1 MSKLNPILASSA
13 HSAEAYRQAIAQSS
27 EAVVQW
33 LQQPEMYQG
42 KSVAELRERIK
53 LDFTPQG
60 LGNQAAIDRAIEYF
74 LKDSLSVHHPQCVA
88 HLHCPS
94 LVISQAAEVLINATN
109 QSMDSWDQ
117 SPSATLI
124 EMKLIEWLRAQ
135 VGYQP
140 GDAGVFT
147 SGGTQSNLMGLML
160 ARDAFFARQGHSV
173 QQDGLVGDLR
183 KLKVFCSENAHF
195 SVQKNMALMGLGY
208 QSVTLVKTDRFARM
222 DVNDLAEKLA
232 QAKANGEQV
241 MAIVATAGTTDAG
254 AIDPLRDIAR
264 LAAQQQ
270 IWVHVDAAWGGAL
283 LLSEQYRDYLDGLE
297 LVDSI
302 TLDFHKQFFQ
312 TISCGAFLL
321 KDERHYELMRYQAAY
336 LNSEFDEAQ
345 GVPNLVSKSLQTTRR
360 FDALKLWM
368 GLEALGQKQYAE
380 IIDHGVT
387 LAQQVARYIAD
398 QESLELVMQP
408 QLASV
413 LFRYRPAQLA
423 ANGDAAV
430 ALFNQRIGDALL
442 ESGRAN
448 LGVTEFDGVTCLKM
462 TLLNPIVT
470 LEDIKLLLALVEKPR
485 SSCRRNVAQSATQ
498 ADNLRYRL
506 FYCSSDRR
514 RRSVYANI
522 LQQTPSLIPA
532 PQDTHA
538 WPTLI
543 STC

>member
-1 MSKLNPILASSA
+1 MSRLNPILAASAQSS
-13 HSAEAYRQAIAQSS
+13 EAYQQAIAQSS

-33 LQQPEMYQG
+33 LRQPEMYQG
-42 KSVAELRERIK
+42 KTVAELRERIA
-53 LDFTPQG
+53 LDFNPEG
-60 LGNQAAIDRAIEYF
+60 LGNQAAIERAVEFF
-74 LKDSLSVHHPQCVA
+74 LKDSLAVHHPQCVA

-117 SPSATLI
+117 SPSATII
-124 EMKLIEWLRAQ
+124 EMKLIEWLRTR
-135 VGYQP
+135 VGYQA

-160 ARDAFFARQGHSV
+160 ARDAFFARQGHSI

-183 KLKVFCSENAHF
+183 KIKVLCSENAHF

-208 QSVTLVKTDRFARM
+208 QSVTLVKTDRLARM
-222 DVNDLAEKLA
+222 DINDLAEKVALA
-232 QAKANGEQV
+232 QANGEQIL
-241 MAIVATAGTTDAG
+241 AIVATAGTTDAG
-254 AIDPLRDIAR
+254 AIDPLRAIAQ
-264 LAAQQQ
+264 LAAEHQ

-283 LLSEQYRDYLDGLE
+283 LMSEQYRHYLDGIE
-297 LVDSI
+297 LVDSV

-321 KDERHYELMRYQAAY
+321 KEARHYELMRYQAAY

-368 GLEALGQKQYAE
+368 GLEALGEKQYAE

-387 LAQQVARYIAD
+387 LAQQVAQYVDEQA
-398 QESLELVMQP
+398 SLELVMQP

-413 LFRYRPAQLA
+413 LFRYRPQPLA
-423 ANGDAAV
+423 EGSDAAI
-430 ALFNQRIGDALL
+430 ALLNQQIGDALL

-448 LGVTEFDGVTCLKM
+448 VGVTEFAGITCLKM
-462 TLLNPIVT
+462 TLLNPTVS
-470 LEDIKLLLALVEKPR
+470 LQDIKLLLALVER
-485 SSCRRNVAQSATQ
+485 TAEQLQSA
-498 ADNLRYRL
+498 
-506 FYCSSDRR
+506 
-514 RRSVYANI
+514 
-522 LQQTPSLIPA
+522 
-532 PQDTHA
+532 
-538 WPTLI
+538 
-543 STC
+543 

>member
-1 MSKLNPILASSA
+1 MSELNPILAASVQST
-13 HSAEAYRQAIAQSS
+13 EAYQQAIAQSS

-42 KSVAELRERIK
+42 KTVAELRERIT
-53 LDFTPQG
+53 LDFNPQG
-60 LGNQAAIDRAIEYF
+60 LGNQAAIERAIEYF

-117 SPSATLI
+117 SPSATII
-124 EMKLIEWLRAQ
+124 EMKLIEWLRTQ
-135 VGYQP
+135 VGYQA

-160 ARDAFFARQGHSV
+160 ARDAFFARQGHSI
-173 QQDGLVGDLR
+173 QQDGLVGNLR
-183 KLKVFCSENAHF
+183 KMKVFCSENAHF
-195 SVQKNMALMGLGY
+195 SVQKNMALLGLGY
-208 QSVTLVKTDRFARM
+208 QSVTLVKTDQFARM
-222 DVNDLAEKLA
+222 DVSDLAAKLA
-232 QAKANGEQV
+232 QAQANGEQIL
-241 MAIVATAGTTDAG
+241 AIVATAGTTDAG
-254 AIDPLRDIAR
+254 AIDPLRAIAE
-264 LAAQQQ
+264 LAAEHQ

-283 LLSEQYRDYLDGLE
+283 LLSEKYRDYLDGIE

-321 KDERHYELMRYQAAY
+321 KEARHYELMRYQAAY

-387 LAQQVARYIAD
+387 LAQDVAKYVTEQA
-398 QESLELVMQP
+398 SLELVMQP

-413 LFRYRPAQLA
+413 LFRYRPESLA
-423 ANGDAAV
+423 ASSDATIG
-430 ALFNQRIGDALL
+430 LLNQKIGDALL

-448 LGVTEFDGVTCLKM
+448 VGVTEHSGVTCLKL
-462 TLLNPIVT
+462 TLLNPTVS
-470 LEDIKLLLALVEKPR
+470 LQDIKVLLALVE
-485 SSCRRNVAQSATQ
+485 STAQPLLNA
-498 ADNLRYRL
+498 
-506 FYCSSDRR
+506 
-514 RRSVYANI
+514 
-522 LQQTPSLIPA
+522 
-532 PQDTHA
+532 
-538 WPTLI
+538 
-543 STC
+543 

>member
-1 MSKLNPILASSA
+1 MSDINPILSGSEQSIA
-13 HSAEAYRQAIAQSS
+13 AYQDAIEQSTK
-27 EAVVQW
+27 AVVQW

-42 KSVAELRERIK
+42 KTVEQLRERIK
-53 LDFTPQG
+53 LEFNSQG
-60 LGNQAAIDRAIEYF
+60 LGNQAAIERAVEYF

-117 SPSATLI
+117 SPSATI
-124 EMKLIEWLRAQ
+124 MEVKLVEWLREQ
-135 VGYQP
+135 VGFGA

-173 QQDGLVGDLR
+173 QQNGLTGDLS

-208 QSVTLVKTDRFARM
+208 RSGTLVKTDEFSRM
-222 DVNDLAEKLA
+222 DVSDLSEKLA

-254 AIDPLRDIAR
+254 AIDPLADIAA
-264 LAAQQQ
+264 LAAKEG

-283 LLSEQYRDYLDGLE
+283 LLSEKYRHYLNGLE
-297 LVDSI
+297 LVDSV

-321 KDERHYELMRYQAAY
+321 KDARHYQLMRYQAAY
-336 LNSEFDEAQ
+336 LNSDFDEEH

-368 GLEALGQKQYAE
+368 GLEALGQKKYAE
-380 IIDHGVT
+380 IIDNGVT
-387 LAQQVARYIAD
+387 LAQDVAAWVLE
-398 QESLELVMQP
+398 QPQLELVMKP

-413 LFRYRPAQLA
+413 LFRFRPAQ
-423 ANGDAAV
+423 GDMAFV
-430 ALFNQRIGDALL
+430 ALLNQRIGDALL
-442 ESGRAN
+442 ASGAAN
-448 LGVTEFDGVTCLKM
+448 VGVTEADGITCLKL
-462 TLLNPIVT
+462 TLLNPTVNLQDVKVL
-470 LEDIKLLLALVEKPR
+470 LESVKACGQQLLNA
-485 SSCRRNVAQSATQ
+485 
-498 ADNLRYRL
+498 
-506 FYCSSDRR
+506 
-514 RRSVYANI
+514 
-522 LQQTPSLIPA
+522 
-532 PQDTHA
+532 
-538 WPTLI
+538 
-543 STC
+543 

>member
-1 MSKLNPILASSA
+1 MSRLNPILAASA
-13 HSAEAYRQAIAQSS
+13 QSTDAYQQAIKQTS

-42 KSVAELRERIK
+42 KSVAELRERIQ
-53 LDFTPQG
+53 LDFTSQG
-60 LGNQAAIDRAIEYF
+60 LGNQAAIERAGEFF

-94 LVISQAAEVLINATN
+94 LVVSQAAEVLINATN

-117 SPSATLI
+117 SPSATII
-124 EMKLIEWLRAQ
+124 EVKLIEWLRTQ

-160 ARDAFFARQGHSV
+160 ARDAFFARIGHSV
-173 QQDGLVGDLR
+173 QQDGLPGDLS
-183 KLKVFCSENAHF
+183 KIKVFCSENAHF

-208 QSVTLVKTDRFARM
+208 RSVTLVKTDRFARM
-222 DVNDLAEKLA
+222 DVNDLAEKIA
-232 QAKANGEQV
+232 QAQANGEQIL
-241 MAIVATAGTTDAG
+241 AIVATAGTTDAG
-254 AIDPLRDIAR
+254 AIDPLRAIAS
-264 LAAQQQ
+264 LAAEHQ

-283 LLSEQYRDYLDGLE
+283 LLSEKYRDYLDGIE
-297 LVDSI
+297 LVDSV

-321 KDERHYELMRYQAAY
+321 KEARHYELMRYQAAY

-368 GLEALGQKQYAE
+368 GLEALGQQQYAE

-387 LAQQVARYIAD
+387 LAQQVAQYVTE
-398 QESLELVMQP
+398 QPSLELVMEP

-413 LFRYRPAQLA
+413 LFRYRPASLA
-423 ANGDAAV
+423 DADDAAI
-430 ALFNQRIGDALL
+430 ALLNQKIGDALL
-442 ESGRAN
+442 DSGRAN
-448 LGVTEFDGVTCLKM
+448 VGVTESDGVTCLKM
-462 TLLNPIVT
+462 TLLNPTVT
-470 LEDIKLLLALVEKPR
+470 LQDIQVLLALVETT
-485 SSCRRNVAQSATQ
+485 AEQ
-498 ADNLRYRL
+498 L
-506 FYCSSDRR
+506 
-514 RRSVYANI
+514 
-522 LQQTPSLIPA
+522 
-532 PQDTHA
+532 
-538 WPTLI
+538 
-543 STC
+543 

>member
-1 MSKLNPILASSA
+1 MSRLNPILAASSQ
-13 HSAEAYRQAIAQSS
+13 STEAYQQAIAQSS
-27 EAVVQW
+27 AAVVKW
-33 LQQPEMYQG
+33 LEQPEMYQG
-42 KSVAELRERIK
+42 KTVAELRERIT
-53 LDFTPQG
+53 LDFNPDG
-60 LGNQAAIDRAIEYF
+60 LGNQAAIERAIEYF

-117 SPSATLI
+117 APSATLI
-124 EMKLIEWLRAQ
+124 EMKLIEWLRTQ

-160 ARDAFFARQGHSV
+160 ARDAWYARQGHSV
-173 QQDGLVGDLR
+173 QQDGLTGDL
-183 KLKVFCSENAHF
+183 KKMKVFCSENAHF
-195 SVQKNMALMGLGY
+195 SVQKNMALLGLGY
-208 QSVTLVKTDRFARM
+208 QSVTQVKTDSFARM
-222 DVNDLAEKLA
+222 DMDDLRHKLA
-232 QAKANGEQV
+232 AAKANGEHIL
-241 MAIVATAGTTDAG
+241 AIVATAGTTDAG
-254 AIDPLRDIAR
+254 AIDPLREIAT
-264 LAAQQQ
+264 LAAEEN

-283 LLSEQYRDYLDGLE
+283 LLSELYRDYLDGIE

-321 KDERHYELMRYQAAY
+321 KEARHYELMRYQAAY

-368 GLEALGQKQYAE
+368 GLEALGQKQYAA

-387 LAQQVARYIAD
+387 LAQHVAAYVDA
-398 QESLELVMQP
+398 QPALELVMKP

-413 LFRYRPAQLA
+413 LFRYRPAHLA
-423 ANGDAAV
+423 HLSDADI
-430 ALFNQRIGDALL
+430 ALLNQRIGDALL

-448 LGVTEFDGVTCLKM
+448 VGVTEHNGVTCLKM
-462 TLLNPIVT
+462 TLLNPTVT
-470 LEDIKLLLALVEKPR
+470 LEDIKILLTLVETT
-485 SSCRRNVAQSATQ
+485 AQQ
-498 ADNLRYRL
+498 L
-506 FYCSSDRR
+506 
-514 RRSVYANI
+514 V
-522 LQQTPSLIPA
+522 
-532 PQDTHA
+532 
-538 WPTLI
+538 
-543 STC
+543 

>member
-1 MSKLNPILASSA
+1 MSDINPILSGSEQSIA
-13 HSAEAYRQAIAQSS
+13 AYQDAIEQSTK
-27 EAVVQW
+27 AVVQW

-42 KSVAELRERIK
+42 KTVEQLRERIK
-53 LDFTPQG
+53 LEFNSQG
-60 LGNQAAIDRAIEYF
+60 LGNQAAIERAVEYF

-117 SPSATLI
+117 SPSATI
-124 EMKLIEWLRAQ
+124 MEVKLVEWLREQ
-135 VGYQP
+135 VGFGA

-173 QQDGLVGDLR
+173 QQNGLTGDLS

-208 QSVTLVKTDRFARM
+208 RSVTLVKKDEFSRM
-222 DVNDLAEKLA
+222 DVSDLSEKLA

-254 AIDPLRDIAR
+254 AIDPLADIAA
-264 LAAQQQ
+264 LAAKEG

-283 LLSEQYRDYLDGLE
+283 LLSEKYRHYLNGLE
-297 LVDSI
+297 LVDSV

-321 KDERHYELMRYQAAY
+321 KDARHYQLMRYQAAY
-336 LNSEFDEAQ
+336 LNSDFDEEH

-368 GLEALGQKQYAE
+368 GLEALGQKKYAE
-380 IIDHGVT
+380 IIDNGVT
-387 LAQQVARYIAD
+387 LAQDVAAWVLE
-398 QESLELVMQP
+398 QPQLELVMKP

-413 LFRYRPAQLA
+413 LFRFRPAQ
-423 ANGDAAV
+423 GDMAFV
-430 ALFNQRIGDALL
+430 ALLNQRIGDALL
-442 ESGRAN
+442 ASGAAN
-448 LGVTEFDGVTCLKM
+448 VGVTEADGITCLKL
-462 TLLNPIVT
+462 TLLNPTVNLQDVKVL
-470 LEDIKLLLALVEKPR
+470 LESVKACGQQLLNA
-485 SSCRRNVAQSATQ
+485 
-498 ADNLRYRL
+498 
-506 FYCSSDRR
+506 
-514 RRSVYANI
+514 
-522 LQQTPSLIPA
+522 
-532 PQDTHA
+532 
-538 WPTLI
+538 
-543 STC
+543 

>member
-1 MSKLNPILASSA
+1 MSRLNPILAASA
-13 HSAEAYRQAIAQSS
+13 QSTDAYQQAIKQTS

-42 KSVAELRERIK
+42 KSVAELRERIQ
-53 LDFTPQG
+53 LDFTSQG
-60 LGNQAAIDRAIEYF
+60 LGNQAAIERAVEFF

-94 LVISQAAEVLINATN
+94 LVVSQAAEVLINATN

-117 SPSATLI
+117 SPSATII
-124 EMKLIEWLRAQ
+124 EVKLIEWLRTQ

-160 ARDAFFARQGHSV
+160 ARDAFFARIGHSV
-173 QQDGLVGDLR
+173 QQDGLPGDLS
-183 KLKVFCSENAHF
+183 KIKVFCSENAHF

-208 QSVTLVKTDRFARM
+208 RSVTLVKTDRFARM
-222 DVNDLAEKLA
+222 DVNDLAEKIA
-232 QAKANGEQV
+232 QAQANGEQIL
-241 MAIVATAGTTDAG
+241 AIVATAGTTDAG
-254 AIDPLRDIAR
+254 AIDPLRAITS
-264 LAAQQQ
+264 LAAEHQ

-283 LLSEQYRDYLDGLE
+283 LLSEKYRDYLDGIE
-297 LVDSI
+297 LVDSV

-321 KDERHYELMRYQAAY
+321 KEARHYELMRYQAAY

-368 GLEALGQKQYAE
+368 GLEALGQQQYAE

-387 LAQQVARYIAD
+387 LAQQVAQYVTE
-398 QESLELVMQP
+398 QPSLELVMEP

-413 LFRYRPAQLA
+413 LFRYRPASLA
-423 ANGDAAV
+423 GADDAAI
-430 ALFNQRIGDALL
+430 ALLNQKIGDALL
-442 ESGRAN
+442 DSGRAN
-448 LGVTEFDGVTCLKM
+448 VGVTESDGVTCLKM
-462 TLLNPIVT
+462 TLLNPTVT
-470 LEDIKLLLALVEKPR
+470 LQDIQVLLALVETT
-485 SSCRRNVAQSATQ
+485 AEQ
-498 ADNLRYRL
+498 L
-506 FYCSSDRR
+506 
-514 RRSVYANI
+514 
-522 LQQTPSLIPA
+522 
-532 PQDTHA
+532 
-538 WPTLI
+538 
-543 STC
+543 

>member
-1 MSKLNPILASSA
+1 MSDINPILSGSEQSIA
-13 HSAEAYRQAIAQSS
+13 AYQDAIEQSTK
-27 EAVVQW
+27 AVVQW

-42 KSVAELRERIK
+42 KTVEQLRERIK
-53 LDFTPQG
+53 LEFNSQG
-60 LGNQAAIDRAIEYF
+60 LGNQAAIERAVEYF

-117 SPSATLI
+117 SPSATI
-124 EMKLIEWLRAQ
+124 MEVKLGEWLREQ
-135 VGYQP
+135 VGFGA

-173 QQDGLVGDLR
+173 QQNGLTGDLS

-208 QSVTLVKTDRFARM
+208 RSVTLVKTDEFSRM
-222 DVNDLAEKLA
+222 DVSDLSEKLA

-254 AIDPLRDIAR
+254 AIDPLADIAA
-264 LAAQQQ
+264 LAAKEG

-283 LLSEQYRDYLDGLE
+283 LLSEKYRHYLNGLE
-297 LVDSI
+297 LVDSV

-321 KDERHYELMRYQAAY
+321 KDARHYQLMRYQAAY
-336 LNSEFDEAQ
+336 LNSDFDEEH

-368 GLEALGQKQYAE
+368 GLEALGQKKYAE
-380 IIDHGVT
+380 IIDNGVT
-387 LAQQVARYIAD
+387 LAQDVAAWVLE
-398 QESLELVMQP
+398 QPQLELVMKP

-413 LFRYRPAQLA
+413 LFRFRPAQ
-423 ANGDAAV
+423 GDMAFV
-430 ALFNQRIGDALL
+430 ALLNQRIGDALL
-442 ESGRAN
+442 ASGAAN
-448 LGVTEFDGVTCLKM
+448 VGVTEADGITCLKL
-462 TLLNPIVT
+462 TLLNPTVNLQDVKVL
-470 LEDIKLLLALVEKPR
+470 LESVKACGQQLLNA
-485 SSCRRNVAQSATQ
+485 
-498 ADNLRYRL
+498 
-506 FYCSSDRR
+506 
-514 RRSVYANI
+514 
-522 LQQTPSLIPA
+522 
-532 PQDTHA
+532 
-538 WPTLI
+538 
-543 STC
+543 

>member
-1 MSKLNPILASSA
+1 MSDINPILSGSEQSIA
-13 HSAEAYRQAIAQSS
+13 AYQDAIEQSTK
-27 EAVVQW
+27 AVVQW

-42 KSVAELRERIK
+42 KTVEQLRERIN
-53 LDFTPQG
+53 LAFNAQG
-60 LGNQAAIDRAIEYF
+60 LGNQAAIERAVEYF

-117 SPSATLI
+117 SPSATI
-124 EMKLIEWLRAQ
+124 MEVKLIEWLREQ
-135 VGYQP
+135 VGFGA

-173 QQDGLVGDLR
+173 QQNGLTGELS

-208 QSVTLVKTDRFARM
+208 RSVTLVKTDEFSRM
-222 DVNDLAEKLA
+222 DVSDLSEKLA

-254 AIDPLRDIAR
+254 AIDPLADIAA
-264 LAAQQQ
+264 LAAKEG

-283 LLSEQYRDYLDGLE
+283 LLSEKYRHYLNGLE
-297 LVDSI
+297 LVDSV

-321 KDERHYELMRYQAAY
+321 KDARHYQLMRYQAAY
-336 LNSEFDEAQ
+336 LNSDFDEEH

-368 GLEALGQKQYAE
+368 GLEALGQKKYAE
-380 IIDHGVT
+380 IIDNGVT
-387 LAQQVARYIAD
+387 LAQDVAAWVLE
-398 QESLELVMQP
+398 QPQLELVMKP

-413 LFRYRPAQLA
+413 LFRFRPAQ
-423 ANGDAAV
+423 GDMAFV
-430 ALFNQRIGDALL
+430 ALLNQRIGDALL
-442 ESGRAN
+442 ASGAAN
-448 LGVTEFDGVTCLKM
+448 VGVTEADGITCLKL
-462 TLLNPIVT
+462 TLLNPTVNLQDVKVL
-470 LEDIKLLLALVEKPR
+470 LESVKACGQQLLNA
-485 SSCRRNVAQSATQ
+485 
-498 ADNLRYRL
+498 
-506 FYCSSDRR
+506 
-514 RRSVYANI
+514 
-522 LQQTPSLIPA
+522 
-532 PQDTHA
+532 
-538 WPTLI
+538 
-543 STC
+543 

>member
-1 MSKLNPILASSA
+1 MSDINPILSGSEQSIA
-13 HSAEAYRQAIAQSS
+13 AYQDAIEQSTK
-27 EAVVQW
+27 AVVQW

-42 KSVAELRERIK
+42 KTVEQLRERIK
-53 LDFTPQG
+53 LEFNSQG
-60 LGNQAAIDRAIEYF
+60 LGNQAAIERAVEYF

-117 SPSATLI
+117 SPSATI
-124 EMKLIEWLRAQ
+124 MEVKLIEWLREQ
-135 VGYQP
+135 VGFGA

-173 QQDGLVGDLR
+173 QQNGLTGDLS

-208 QSVTLVKTDRFARM
+208 RSVTLVKTDEFSRM
-222 DVNDLAEKLA
+222 DVSDLSEKLA

-254 AIDPLRDIAR
+254 AIDPLADIAA
-264 LAAQQQ
+264 LAAKEG

-283 LLSEQYRDYLDGLE
+283 LLSEKYRHYLNGLE
-297 LVDSI
+297 LVDSV

-321 KDERHYELMRYQAAY
+321 KDARHYQLMRYQAAY
-336 LNSEFDEAQ
+336 LNSDFDEEH

-368 GLEALGQKQYAE
+368 GLEALGQKKYAE
-380 IIDHGVT
+380 IIDNGVT
-387 LAQQVARYIAD
+387 LAQDVAAWVLE
-398 QESLELVMQP
+398 QPQLELVMKP

-413 LFRYRPAQLA
+413 LFRFRPAQ
-423 ANGDAAV
+423 GDMAFV
-430 ALFNQRIGDALL
+430 ALLNQRIGDALL
-442 ESGRAN
+442 ASGAAN
-448 LGVTEFDGVTCLKM
+448 VGVTEADGITCLKL
-462 TLLNPIVT
+462 TLLNPTVNLQDVKVL
-470 LEDIKLLLALVEKPR
+470 LESVKACGQQLLNA
-485 SSCRRNVAQSATQ
+485 
-498 ADNLRYRL
+498 
-506 FYCSSDRR
+506 
-514 RRSVYANI
+514 
-522 LQQTPSLIPA
+522 
-532 PQDTHA
+532 
-538 WPTLI
+538 
-543 STC
+543 